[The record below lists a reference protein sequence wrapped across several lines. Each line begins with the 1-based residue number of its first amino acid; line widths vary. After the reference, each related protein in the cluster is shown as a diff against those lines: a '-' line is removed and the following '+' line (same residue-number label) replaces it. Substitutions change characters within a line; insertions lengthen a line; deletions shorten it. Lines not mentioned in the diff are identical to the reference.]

1 MKVHLLAL
9 ATALPLLAQEE
20 NLSQGRNLYIE
31 TVRTPAEII
40 VVVNNQSR
48 ESVHARVVEIQR
60 ENAEQR
66 AAIRQCIAEKFGAD
80 REVKAAS
87 SRNDMNDKKK
97 GEKSFHALVLADTPE
112 EARARLAELRRK
124 HDEENAANQKAYQ
137 DDLTKQSNAKKD
149 AAPADS
155 PTE

>member
-1 MKVHLLAL
+1 MKAHLLAL

-20 NLSQGRNLYIE
+20 NLSQGKNLYIE

-48 ESVHARVVEIQR
+48 ESVHARVAEIQR

-66 AAIRQCIAEKFGAD
+66 AVIRQCIADKFGAD
-80 REVKAAS
+80 REVKATS
-87 SRNDMNDKKK
+87 SRNDVNDKQRGKQ
-97 GEKSFHALVLADTPE
+97 SFHALVFADTLE
-112 EARARLAELRRK
+112 EARTRLAELRRK

-149 AAPADS
+149 AAPAAS
-155 PTE
+155 PIE